1 MSLSQTQQATDA
13 LYARK
18 RYHKYERQVKIDRN
32 GMAVLYIFG
41 YPIAAVTKDD
51 RLFIKKPG
59 IIDSSIVI
67 RQFADVIQRGTD
79 LRYWYWRDDIAGTRV
94 GSEWLEI
101 IDAGTVKMF
110 NKQNPFK
117 LHEH

>member
-1 MSLSQTQQATDA
+1 MSISQTEQATDA
-13 LYARK
+13 LYKRK
-18 RYHKYERQVKIDRN
+18 RYKKYEREVKVDRN

-79 LRYWYWRDDIAGTRV
+79 LRYWYWRDDLAGMRV
-94 GSEWLEI
+94 GSEWLEV

-117 LHEH
+117 LYEH